1 MANFK
6 INIIFIISGLA
17 LFYYTDAQDLSG
29 MGLKNGIKAT
39 GGINLSNIFYATN
52 DTISRRDPYQFIL
65 SGNLNLNLF
74 GYITPF
80 SFTYSNS
87 QRSYTQPFNRLSFTP
102 QYKLVKAY
110 IGYTSMSF
118 SPYSLSGHSFKGGGV
133 ELTPG
138 SWRVALMAGQLK
150 KAIEY
155 NPLNEASAGTSYKR
169 MGYGIKVGYEKS
181 KNSIS
186 ANVFTAKD
194 DYNSI
199 QHFTGSNFPRPMENL
214 VIGIS
219 GRTTFID
226 HISLEGEYALSL
238 LTSNVFPGS
247 VQTDSTTT
255 ESGNE
260 SNTSQYGITRKFDA
274 YSFGLGYQTSP
285 FGFMF
290 RYERVAPDYQTLGA
304 YYFNNDLENITIVPN
319 LRLLEGRLTISGNV
333 GIQRNNLD
341 KCRESTTK
349 RWVGAGNFVFAPAE
363 KWNLTFNYSN
373 FSTYTN
379 MRPQTDPFFN
389 NSMDSLNFYQVTN
402 QIGGSVIYNFG
413 KKDAPRNLMINT
425 SYQKAAE
432 SNQGAQ
438 SKSTSGF
445 ITANTSYSQLMS
457 KAGISLAFSYNLSA
471 STAPETKSVYQGPGI
486 NISKMFMNKT
496 LHAGLNSTYNQNILN
511 GKKGSPVLS
520 TGLNLGY
527 SPKKTEEGK
536 HSINF
541 NLTMVQ
547 RFPSEMQKLKRSELT
562 ASLNYAFT
570 F

>member
-1 MANFK
+1 M
-6 INIIFIISGLA
+6 
-17 LFYYTDAQDLSG
+17 LFYNTVAQDLSS
-29 MGLKNGIKAT
+29 MGFKNGIKAT
-39 GGINLSNIFYATN
+39 GGITISNILYHTS
-52 DTISRRDPYQFIL
+52 DSISRRDPYQYIL

-74 GYITPF
+74 GYVTPF

-87 QRSYTQPFNRLSFTP
+87 QRSYTQPFNRLSLTP
-102 QYKLVKAY
+102 QYKWIKAY

-118 SPYSLSGHSFKGGGV
+118 SPYTLSGHSFKGGGV

-138 SWRVALMAGQLK
+138 NWRLSLMAGQLK

-155 NPLNEASAGTSYKR
+155 NPLNGASAETSYKR
-169 MGYGIKVGYEKS
+169 MGYGIKVGYEKN

-194 DYNSI
+194 DEKSI
-199 QHFTGSNFPRPMENL
+199 QHFEGNNFPHPMQNL

-219 GRTTFID
+219 GRTTVIN
-226 HISLEGEYALSL
+226 HISLEGEYALSI
-238 LTSNVFPGS
+238 LTSNFTPGS
-247 VQTDSTTT
+247 AQTDTTNTIT

-260 SNTSQYGITRKFDA
+260 SLTLQTGITRKFDA
-274 YSFGLGYQTSP
+274 YSFGIGYQTSP
-285 FGFMF
+285 FGLMF

-304 YYFNNDLENITIVPN
+304 YYFNNDLENFTLVPN
-319 LRLLEGRLTISGNV
+319 FRLLEGRLAISGNA

-341 KCRESTTK
+341 RCRESTTK
-349 RWVGAGNFVFAPAE
+349 RWVGAGNIVFTPTE
-363 KWNLTFNYSN
+363 KWNLTINYSN

-379 MRPQTDPFFN
+379 IKPQTDPFYN

-402 QIGGSVIYNFG
+402 QVGGSVIYSFG

-432 SNQGAQ
+432 TSQGTQ
-438 SKSTSGF
+438 SKSISDF
-445 ITANTSYSQLMS
+445 ITANTSYSQLMP
-457 KAGISLAFSYNLSA
+457 KTGLSLALSYNLSA
-471 STAPETKSVYQGPGI
+471 STAPESKSVYQGPGI

-496 LHAGLNSTYNQNILN
+496 LRAGLNSTYNQNILN

-520 TGLNLGY
+520 TGVNLGY

-536 HSINF
+536 HNINF
-541 NLTMVQ
+541 NLTLVQ
-547 RFPSEMQKLKRSELT
+547 RFPSEIQKQKRSELT
-562 ASLNYAFT
+562 ANLNYAFT